1 MSVPPL
7 KPLHPNSSLSPV
19 KLAQMGR
26 LATDVLERSL
36 IPGQKH
42 SLKTRPDGTILDGHH
57 RIHVLRERGVDVDAL
72 PSRDRYANGFEACG
86 RSSIGLT
93 VPGMEDLQSL
103 PVPEE
108 EIGSKTRSRA
118 GAELALIRCFHC

>member
-36 IPGQKH
+36 IAGQKH

-72 PSRDRYANGFEACG
+72 PREIVMQTDLKHVDEAPLG
-86 RSSIGLT
+86 
-93 VPGMEDLQSL
+93 
-103 PVPEE
+103 
-108 EIGSKTRSRA
+108 
-118 GAELALIRCFHC
+118 